1 MVSNTNT
8 DNSEAVTS
16 CHNVRRLNQ
25 PRSVQATTWNTFP
38 PLSIPQQRSVLLAE
52 HHTSND
58 FQDRQS
64 AVPRP
69 QQNREFLTAVLS
81 MAIDM
86 VDEVLSIDAR
96 YTQDVDALD
105 GLCRFSTSRQ

>member
-1 MVSNTNT
+1 
-8 DNSEAVTS
+8 
-16 CHNVRRLNQ
+16 
-25 PRSVQATTWNTFP
+25 
-38 PLSIPQQRSVLLAE
+38 
-52 HHTSND
+52 
-58 FQDRQS
+58 
-64 AVPRP
+64 
-69 QQNREFLTAVLS
+69 